1 MPLNNV
7 IKLFAKVFIIVE
19 KVEKTNFP
27 TANIFLK
34 FIINESTAN

>member
-1 MPLNNV
+1 MPLNKV
-7 IKLFAKVFIIVE
+7 IKFFAKVFIIVE

-34 FIINESTAN
+34 FAIKEFTAN